1 MSDGVTGEFCQ
12 MFKKELTQSLP
23 NLFQERVQDGILSS
37 PFCDAATLIRKP
49 GKGNT
54 KNTHKTQTSVSSTYM
69 QNCQNTYETNQSC
82 VKGIT
87 HHD

>member
-23 NLFQERVQDGILSS
+23 NLFQEGVQDGTLSS
-37 PFCDAATLIRKP
+37 PFCDAATPIRKP

-54 KNTHKTQTSVSSTYM
+54 KNTHKTQTSVSSTY
-69 QNCQNTYETNQSC
+69 
-82 VKGIT
+82 V
-87 HHD
+87 